1 MYLLLRKVLLLQEA
15 QFGANKKHVNCQSN
29 GNSQDDNEHAS
40 VLSSRHITGCHRVT
54 SRRRVTRSAGNHM
67 NPRMTE
73 RHTHD
78 RAAAIWLHENPA
90 GLEYARKPRFQGF
103 PSSSSAHATIP
114 LQDQLALMEQLAHRA
129 RHPGF
134 ALDPLDVE
142 ILGVLV
148 RPVIGIHRL
157 AERLRGRFPVAI
169 LVAIAMAARLALPG
183 NGPELL
189 RHLLTVLRLLAFLCL
204 LTGALGGQRSEEPT
218 SELQSPMG

>member
-1 MYLLLRKVLLLQEA
+1 
-15 QFGANKKHVNCQSN
+15 
-29 GNSQDDNEHAS
+29 
-40 VLSSRHITGCHRVT
+40 
-54 SRRRVTRSAGNHM
+54 
-67 NPRMTE
+67 
-73 RHTHD
+73 
-78 RAAAIWLHENPA
+78 
-90 GLEYARKPRFQGF
+90 
-103 PSSSSAHATIP
+103 
-114 LQDQLALMEQLAHRA
+114 MEQLAHRA

-169 LVAIAMAARLALPG
+169 MVAIAMAARLALPG

-204 LTGALGGQRSEEPT
+204 LTGALGGKPLLTLRLGRSEEHT
-218 SELQSPMG
+218 SELQSLMRISYAVFCLKKKQ

>member
-1 MYLLLRKVLLLQEA
+1 MLHSYLCCC
-15 QFGANKKHVNCQSN
+15 FFFS
-29 GNSQDDNEHAS
+29 
-40 VLSSRHITGCHRVT
+40 
-54 SRRRVTRSAGNHM
+54 SRRRHTSCALVTGVQTCALPIS
-67 NPRMTE
+67 
-73 RHTHD
+73 
-78 RAAAIWLHENPA
+78 
-90 GLEYARKPRFQGF
+90 
-103 PSSSSAHATIP
+103 IP

-169 LVAIAMAARLALPG
+169 MVAIAMAARLALPG

-204 LTGALGGQRSEEPT
+204 
-218 SELQSPMG
+218 

>member
-1 MYLLLRKVLLLQEA
+1 
-15 QFGANKKHVNCQSN
+15 
-29 GNSQDDNEHAS
+29 
-40 VLSSRHITGCHRVT
+40 
-54 SRRRVTRSAGNHM
+54 
-67 NPRMTE
+67 
-73 RHTHD
+73 
-78 RAAAIWLHENPA
+78 
-90 GLEYARKPRFQGF
+90 
-103 PSSSSAHATIP
+103 
-114 LQDQLALMEQLAHRA
+114 MEQLAHRA

-169 LVAIAMAARLALPG
+169 MVAIAMAARLALPG

-204 LTGALGGQRSEEPT
+204 LTGALGGKPLLTLRLRHRADRDRPRRSRWPRT
-218 SELQSPMG
+218 HAACPISAALHRAATRSPARYTGAGPAAR